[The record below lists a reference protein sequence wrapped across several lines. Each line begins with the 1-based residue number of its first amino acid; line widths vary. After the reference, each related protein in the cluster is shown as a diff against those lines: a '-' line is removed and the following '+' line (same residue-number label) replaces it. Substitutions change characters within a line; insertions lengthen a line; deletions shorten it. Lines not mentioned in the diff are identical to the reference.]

1 MIKIVFKIYGN
12 SINAYKL
19 LKDTPKEDLNKT
31 NVIDTK
37 ELVFS
42 DIYIKN
48 NLDLVSSFLNVII
61 IKRKINTACVKDF
74 ELTSVV
80 LDIIKTIPNITNL
93 IIKADEVIN
102 YDIFL
107 KLLENNY
114 LENLEV
120 YDFPR
125 ILLDRLDTNKKIVV
139 KTRTEILFVSNFMK
153 VNNLNTYSDIY
164 YKKNIIISSL
174 TKEDQNDLITFIKIN
189 KYLKE
194 ITFKTFTIDSF
205 DFIMNLLIQ
214 NSKENIKICFD
225 YDNLKDTDIN
235 VISKYKKVN
244 ERLLINSNITFK
256 INYSD
261 EYKKNNLFKQLNI
274 NFIKVSL
281 GAVILVIIFMIGI
294 NYYKNYVDEQH
305 YLGIENNLKEIIKVN
320 QKKNE
325 DESPLDVIEPGEEDL
340 TTTTTTTSV
349 YDIQYE
355 KVFSTLQEI
364 NKDTVGWLTVN
375 NTRIDYPVVQSKDND
390 YYLKRDY
397 YQSKNRHGWIF
408 MDYRNNPDELNEN
421 TIIYGHN
428 LANQT
433 MFGTLRYV
441 LNSYWYKKSANQII
455 TFNTPKQNMRFQ
467 IFSIYKIPTTNDY
480 LDVTFPTTDAY
491 QAYINL
497 VKGRSIYDF
506 NVEVNTDDKILTLST
521 CANGNDNRLV
531 VHAKLIK
538 ESWWLSFLLI
548 FFNNF

>member
-1 MIKIVFKIYGN
+1 MIKIVFKVNGN
-12 SINAYKL
+12 CINAYKL
-19 LKDTPKEDLNKT
+19 IKDTPKEDLNKT

-42 DIYIKN
+42 DVYIKN
-48 NLDLVSSFLNVII
+48 NLELVSSFLNVII
-61 IKRKINTACVKDF
+61 IKRKINTVCIRDF
-74 ELTSVV
+74 ELITII
-80 LDIIKTIPNITNL
+80 LDIINTIPNITNL
-93 IIKADEVIN
+93 IIKPDESIN

-107 KLLENNY
+107 KLLDNNY

-164 YKKNIIISSL
+164 YKKNIVISDFTSDD
-174 TKEDQNDLITFIKIN
+174 KNDIVTFIKIN

-194 ITFKTFTIDSF
+194 INFKNFSVSAF
-205 DFIMNLLIQ
+205 DFMMNLLIQ
-214 NSKENIKICFD
+214 NAKEDIKISFE

-244 ERLLINSNITFK
+244 ERLLLNANITFK
-256 INYSD
+256 INYSE
-261 EYKKNNLFKQLNI
+261 EYRRNNLFKQINI

-320 QKKNE
+320 QKKTEEEN
-325 DESPLDVIEPGEEDL
+325 PLDVIEPGDEDL
-340 TTTTTTTSV
+340 TTTTTTTTTV

-375 NTRIDYPVVQSKDND
+375 NTRIDYPVVQAKDND
-390 YYLKRDY
+390 YYLRRDY
-397 YQSKNRHGWIF
+397 YQNKNRHGWIF

-433 MFGTLRYV
+433 MFGTLRYA

-455 TFNTPKQNMRFQ
+455 TFNTPNENMKFQ
-467 IFSIYKIPTTNDY
+467 IFSIYTIPTTNDY
-480 LDVTFPTTDAY
+480 LDITFPTTDAY
-491 QAYINL
+491 QAYIDL

-506 NVEVNTDDKILTLST
+506 NIEVATDDKILTLST
-521 CANGNDNRLV
+521 CANGNDKRLV
-531 VHAKLIK
+531 IHAKLIK
-538 ESWWLSFLLI
+538 ES
-548 FFNNF
+548 

>member
-1 MIKIVFKIYGN
+1 MIKIVFKVNGN
-12 SINAYKL
+12 CINAYKL
-19 LKDTPKEDLNKT
+19 IKDTPKEDLNKT

-42 DIYIKN
+42 DVYIKN
-48 NLDLVSSFLNVII
+48 NLELVSSFLNVII
-61 IKRKINTACVKDF
+61 IKRKINTVCIRDF
-74 ELTSVV
+74 ELITII
-80 LDIIKTIPNITNL
+80 LDIINTIPNITNL
-93 IIKADEVIN
+93 IIKPDESIN

-107 KLLENNY
+107 KLLDNNY

-164 YKKNIIISSL
+164 YKKNIVISDFTSDD
-174 TKEDQNDLITFIKIN
+174 KNDIVTFIKIN

-194 ITFKTFTIDSF
+194 INFKNFSVSAF
-205 DFIMNLLIQ
+205 DFMMNLLIQ
-214 NSKENIKICFD
+214 NAKEDIKISFE

-244 ERLLINSNITFK
+244 ERLLLNANITFK
-256 INYSD
+256 INYSE
-261 EYKKNNLFKQLNI
+261 EYRRNNLFKQINI

-320 QKKNE
+320 QKKTEEEN
-325 DESPLDVIEPGEEDL
+325 PLDVIEPGDEDL
-340 TTTTTTTSV
+340 TTTTTTTTTV

-364 NKDTVGWLTVN
+364 NKDTIGWLTVN
-375 NTRIDYPVVQSKDND
+375 NTRIDYPVVQAKDND
-390 YYLKRDY
+390 YYLRRDY
-397 YQSKNRHGWIF
+397 YQNKNRHGWIF

-433 MFGTLRYV
+433 MFGTLRYA

-455 TFNTPKQNMRFQ
+455 TFNTPNENMKFQ
-467 IFSIYKIPTTNDY
+467 IFSIYTIPTTNDY
-480 LDVTFPTTDAY
+480 LDITFPTTDAY
-491 QAYINL
+491 QAYIDL

-506 NVEVNTDDKILTLST
+506 NIEVTTDDKILTLST
-521 CANGNDNRLV
+521 CANGNDKRLV
-531 VHAKLIK
+531 IHAKLIK
-538 ESWWLSFLLI
+538 ES
-548 FFNNF
+548 

>member
-1 MIKIVFKIYGN
+1 MIKIVFKVNGN
-12 SINAYKL
+12 CINAYKL
-19 LKDTPKEDLNKT
+19 IKDTPKEDLNKT

-42 DIYIKN
+42 DVYIKN
-48 NLDLVSSFLNVII
+48 NLELVSSFLNVII
-61 IKRKINTACVKDF
+61 IKRKINTVCIRDF
-74 ELTSVV
+74 ELITVI
-80 LDIIKTIPNITNL
+80 LDIINTIPNITNL
-93 IIKADEVIN
+93 IIKPDESIN

-107 KLLENNY
+107 KLLDNNY
-114 LENLEV
+114 LENLDV

-164 YKKNIIISSL
+164 YKKNIVISDFTSDD
-174 TKEDQNDLITFIKIN
+174 KNDIVTFIKIN

-194 ITFKTFTIDSF
+194 INFKNFSVSAF
-205 DFIMNLLIQ
+205 DFMMNLLIQ
-214 NSKENIKICFD
+214 NAKEDIKISFE

-244 ERLLINSNITFK
+244 ERLLLNANITFK
-256 INYSD
+256 INYSE
-261 EYKKNNLFKQLNI
+261 EYRRNNLFKQINI

-320 QKKNE
+320 QKKTEEEN
-325 DESPLDVIEPGEEDL
+325 PLDVIEPGDEDL
-340 TTTTTTTSV
+340 TTTTTTTTTV

-364 NKDTVGWLTVN
+364 NKDTIGWLTVN
-375 NTRIDYPVVQSKDND
+375 NTRIDYPVVQAKDND
-390 YYLKRDY
+390 YYLRRDY
-397 YQSKNRHGWIF
+397 YQNKNRHGWIF

-433 MFGTLRYV
+433 MFGTLRYA

-455 TFNTPKQNMRFQ
+455 TFNTPNENMKFQ
-467 IFSIYKIPTTNDY
+467 IFSIYTIPTTNDY
-480 LDVTFPTTDAY
+480 LDITFPTTDAY
-491 QAYINL
+491 QAYIDL

-506 NVEVNTDDKILTLST
+506 NIEVTTDDKILTLST
-521 CANGNDNRLV
+521 CANGNDKRLV
-531 VHAKLIK
+531 IHAKLIK
-538 ESWWLSFLLI
+538 ES
-548 FFNNF
+548 

>member
-1 MIKIVFKIYGN
+1 MIKIVFKVNGN
-12 SINAYKL
+12 CINAYKL
-19 LKDTPKEDLNKT
+19 IKDTPKEDLNKT

-42 DIYIKN
+42 DVYIKN
-48 NLDLVSSFLNVII
+48 NLELVSSFLNVII
-61 IKRKINTACVKDF
+61 IKRKINTVCIRDF
-74 ELTSVV
+74 ELITAI
-80 LDIIKTIPNITNL
+80 LDIINTIPNITNL
-93 IIKADEVIN
+93 IIKPDESIN

-107 KLLENNY
+107 KLLDNNY

-164 YKKNIIISSL
+164 YKKNIVISDFTSDD
-174 TKEDQNDLITFIKIN
+174 KNDIVTFIKIN

-194 ITFKTFTIDSF
+194 INFKNFSVSAF
-205 DFIMNLLIQ
+205 DFMMNLLVQ
-214 NSKENIKICFD
+214 NAKEDIKISFE

-244 ERLLINSNITFK
+244 ERLLLNANITFK
-256 INYSD
+256 INYSE
-261 EYKKNNLFKQLNI
+261 EYRRNNLFKQINI

-320 QKKNE
+320 QKKTEEEN
-325 DESPLDVIEPGEEDL
+325 PLDVIEPGDEDL
-340 TTTTTTTSV
+340 TTTTTTTTTV

-375 NTRIDYPVVQSKDND
+375 NTRIDYPVVQAKDND
-390 YYLKRDY
+390 YYLRRDY
-397 YQSKNRHGWIF
+397 YQNKNRHGWIF

-433 MFGTLRYV
+433 MFGTLRYA

-455 TFNTPKQNMRFQ
+455 TFNTPNENMKFQ
-467 IFSIYKIPTTNDY
+467 IFSIYTIPTTNDY
-480 LDVTFPTTDAY
+480 LDITFPTTDAY
-491 QAYINL
+491 QAYIDL

-506 NVEVNTDDKILTLST
+506 NIEVTTGDKILTLST
-521 CANGNDNRLV
+521 CANGNDKRLV
-531 VHAKLIK
+531 IHAKLIK
-538 ESWWLSFLLI
+538 ES
-548 FFNNF
+548 

>member
-1 MIKIVFKIYGN
+1 MIKIVFKVNGN
-12 SINAYKL
+12 CINAYKL
-19 LKDTPKEDLNKT
+19 IKDTPKEDLNKT

-42 DIYIKN
+42 DVYIKN
-48 NLDLVSSFLNVII
+48 NLELVSSFLNVII
-61 IKRKINTACVKDF
+61 IKRKINTVCIRDF
-74 ELTSVV
+74 ELITVI
-80 LDIIKTIPNITNL
+80 LDIINTIPNITNL
-93 IIKADEVIN
+93 IIKPDESIN

-107 KLLENNY
+107 KLLDNNY

-164 YKKNIIISSL
+164 YKKNIVISDFTSDD
-174 TKEDQNDLITFIKIN
+174 KNDIVTFIKIN

-194 ITFKTFTIDSF
+194 INFKNFSVSAF
-205 DFIMNLLIQ
+205 DFMMNLLIQ
-214 NSKENIKICFD
+214 NAKEDIKISFE

-235 VISKYKKVN
+235 VISKYKRVN
-244 ERLLINSNITFK
+244 ERLLLNANITFK
-256 INYSD
+256 INYSE
-261 EYKKNNLFKQLNI
+261 EYRRNNLFKQINI

-320 QKKNE
+320 QKKTEEEN
-325 DESPLDVIEPGEEDL
+325 PLDVIEPGDEDL
-340 TTTTTTTSV
+340 TTTTTTTTTV

-375 NTRIDYPVVQSKDND
+375 NTRIDYPVVQAKDND
-390 YYLKRDY
+390 YYLRRDY
-397 YQSKNRHGWIF
+397 YQNKNRHGWIF

-433 MFGTLRYV
+433 MFGTLRYA

-455 TFNTPKQNMRFQ
+455 TFNTPNENMKFQ
-467 IFSIYKIPTTNDY
+467 IFSIYTIPTTNDY
-480 LDVTFPTTDAY
+480 LDITFPTTDAY
-491 QAYINL
+491 QAYIDL

-506 NVEVNTDDKILTLST
+506 NIEVTTDDKILTLST
-521 CANGNDNRLV
+521 CANGNDKRLV
-531 VHAKLIK
+531 IHAKLIK
-538 ESWWLSFLLI
+538 ES
-548 FFNNF
+548 

>member
-1 MIKIVFKIYGN
+1 MIKIVFKVNGN
-12 SINAYKL
+12 CINAYKL

-42 DIYIKN
+42 DVYIKN
-48 NLDLVSSFLNVII
+48 NLELVSSFLNVII
-61 IKRKINTACVKDF
+61 IKRKINTVCIRDF
-74 ELTSVV
+74 ELITII
-80 LDIIKTIPNITNL
+80 LDIINTIPNITNL
-93 IIKADEVIN
+93 IIKPDESIN

-107 KLLENNY
+107 KLLDNNY

-164 YKKNIIISSL
+164 YKKNIVISDFTSDD
-174 TKEDQNDLITFIKIN
+174 KNDIVTFIKIN

-194 ITFKTFTIDSF
+194 INFKNFSVSAF
-205 DFIMNLLIQ
+205 DFMMNLLIQ
-214 NSKENIKICFD
+214 NAKEDIKISFE

-244 ERLLINSNITFK
+244 ERLLLNANITFK
-256 INYSD
+256 INYSE
-261 EYKKNNLFKQLNI
+261 EYRRNNLFKQINI

-320 QKKNE
+320 QKKTEEEN
-325 DESPLDVIEPGEEDL
+325 PLDVIEPGDEDL
-340 TTTTTTTSV
+340 TTTTTTTTTV

-375 NTRIDYPVVQSKDND
+375 NTRIDYPVVQAKDND
-390 YYLKRDY
+390 YYLRRDY
-397 YQSKNRHGWIF
+397 YQNKNRHGWIF

-433 MFGTLRYV
+433 MFGTLRYA

-455 TFNTPKQNMRFQ
+455 TFNTPNENMKFQ
-467 IFSIYKIPTTNDY
+467 IFSIYTIPTTNDY
-480 LDVTFPTTDAY
+480 LDITFPTTDAY
-491 QAYINL
+491 QTYIDL

-506 NVEVNTDDKILTLST
+506 NIEVTTGDKILTLST
-521 CANGNDNRLV
+521 CANGNDKRLV
-531 VHAKLIK
+531 IHAKLIK
-538 ESWWLSFLLI
+538 ES
-548 FFNNF
+548 

>member
-42 DIYIKN
+42 DVYIKN
-48 NLDLVSSFLNVII
+48 NLELVSSFLNVII
-61 IKRKINTACVKDF
+61 IKRKINTVCIRDF
-74 ELTSVV
+74 ELITVI
-80 LDIIKTIPNITNL
+80 LDIINTIPNITNL
-93 IIKADEVIN
+93 IIKPDESIN

-107 KLLENNY
+107 KLLDNNY
-114 LENLEV
+114 LENLDV

-125 ILLDRLDTNKKIVV
+125 ILSDRLDTNKKIVV

-164 YKKNIIISSL
+164 YKKNIIISDFTSDD
-174 TKEDQNDLITFIKIN
+174 KNDIVTFIKIN

-194 ITFKTFTIDSF
+194 INFKNFSVSAF
-205 DFIMNLLIQ
+205 DFMMNLLIQ
-214 NSKENIKICFD
+214 NAKEDIKISFE

-244 ERLLINSNITFK
+244 ERLLLNANITFK
-256 INYSD
+256 INYSE
-261 EYKKNNLFKQLNI
+261 EYRRNNLFKQINI

-320 QKKNE
+320 QKKTEEEN
-325 DESPLDVIEPGEEDL
+325 PLDVIEPGDEDL
-340 TTTTTTTSV
+340 TTTTTTTTTV

-375 NTRIDYPVVQSKDND
+375 NTRIDYPVVQAKDND
-390 YYLKRDY
+390 YYLRRDY
-397 YQSKNRHGWIF
+397 YQNKNRHGWIF

-433 MFGTLRYV
+433 MFGTLRYA

-455 TFNTPKQNMRFQ
+455 TFNTPNENMKFQ
-467 IFSIYKIPTTNDY
+467 IFSIYTIPTTNDY
-480 LDVTFPTTDAY
+480 LDITFPTTDAY
-491 QAYINL
+491 QAYIDL

-506 NVEVNTDDKILTLST
+506 NIEVTTNDKILTLST
-521 CANGNDNRLV
+521 CANGNDKRLV
-531 VHAKLIK
+531 IHAKLIK
-538 ESWWLSFLLI
+538 ES
-548 FFNNF
+548 

>member
-1 MIKIVFKIYGN
+1 MIKIVFKVNGN
-12 SINAYKL
+12 CINAYKL
-19 LKDTPKEDLNKT
+19 IKDTPKEDLNKT

-42 DIYIKN
+42 DVYIKN
-48 NLDLVSSFLNVII
+48 NLELVSSFLNVII
-61 IKRKINTACVKDF
+61 IKRKINTVCIRDF
-74 ELTSVV
+74 ELITVI
-80 LDIIKTIPNITNL
+80 LDIINTIPNITNL
-93 IIKADEVIN
+93 IIKPDESIN

-107 KLLENNY
+107 KLLDNNY

-164 YKKNIIISSL
+164 YKKNIVISDFTSDD
-174 TKEDQNDLITFIKIN
+174 KNDIVTFIKIN

-194 ITFKTFTIDSF
+194 INFKNFSVSAF
-205 DFIMNLLIQ
+205 DFVMNLLIQ
-214 NSKENIKICFD
+214 NAKEDIKISFE

-244 ERLLINSNITFK
+244 ERLLLNANITFK
-256 INYSD
+256 INYSE
-261 EYKKNNLFKQLNI
+261 EYRRNNLFKQINI

-320 QKKNE
+320 QKKTEEEN
-325 DESPLDVIEPGEEDL
+325 PLDVIEPGDEDL
-340 TTTTTTTSV
+340 TTTTTTTTTV

-364 NKDTVGWLTVN
+364 NKDTIGWLTVN
-375 NTRIDYPVVQSKDND
+375 NTRIDYPVVQAKDND
-390 YYLKRDY
+390 YYLRRDY
-397 YQSKNRHGWIF
+397 YQNKNRHGWIF

-433 MFGTLRYV
+433 MFGTLRYA

-455 TFNTPKQNMRFQ
+455 TFNTPNENMKFQ
-467 IFSIYKIPTTNDY
+467 IFSIYTIPTTNDY
-480 LDVTFPTTDAY
+480 LDITFPTTDAY
-491 QAYINL
+491 QAYIHL

-506 NVEVNTDDKILTLST
+506 NIEVTTDDKILTLST
-521 CANGNDNRLV
+521 CANGNDKRLV
-531 VHAKLIK
+531 IHAKLIK
-538 ESWWLSFLLI
+538 ES
-548 FFNNF
+548 

>member
-1 MIKIVFKIYGN
+1 MIKIVFKVNGN
-12 SINAYKL
+12 CINAYKL

-42 DIYIKN
+42 DVYIKN
-48 NLDLVSSFLNVII
+48 NLELVSSFLNVII
-61 IKRKINTACVKDF
+61 IKRKINTVCIRDF
-74 ELTSVV
+74 ELITII
-80 LDIIKTIPNITNL
+80 LDIINTIPNITNL
-93 IIKADEVIN
+93 IIKPDESIN

-107 KLLENNY
+107 KLLDNNY

-164 YKKNIIISSL
+164 YKKNIVISDFTSDD
-174 TKEDQNDLITFIKIN
+174 KNDIVTFIKIN

-194 ITFKTFTIDSF
+194 INFKNFSVSAF
-205 DFIMNLLIQ
+205 DFMMNLLIQ
-214 NSKENIKICFD
+214 NAKEDIKISFE

-244 ERLLINSNITFK
+244 ERLLLNANITFK
-256 INYSD
+256 INYSE
-261 EYKKNNLFKQLNI
+261 EYRRNNLFKQINI

-320 QKKNE
+320 QKKTEEEN
-325 DESPLDVIEPGEEDL
+325 PLDVIEPGDEDL
-340 TTTTTTTSV
+340 TTTTTTTTTV

-375 NTRIDYPVVQSKDND
+375 NTRIDYPVVQAKDND
-390 YYLKRDY
+390 YYLRRDY
-397 YQSKNRHGWIF
+397 YQNKNRHGWIF

-433 MFGTLRYV
+433 MFGTLRYA

-455 TFNTPKQNMRFQ
+455 TFNTPNENMKFQ
-467 IFSIYKIPTTNDY
+467 IFSIYTIPTTNDY
-480 LDVTFPTTDAY
+480 LDITFPTTDAY
-491 QAYINL
+491 QTFIDL

-506 NVEVNTDDKILTLST
+506 NIEVTTDDKILTLST
-521 CANGNDNRLV
+521 CANGNDKRLV
-531 VHAKLIK
+531 IHAKLIK
-538 ESWWLSFLLI
+538 ES
-548 FFNNF
+548 

>member
-1 MIKIVFKIYGN
+1 MIKIVFKVNGN
-12 SINAYKL
+12 CINAYKL

-42 DIYIKN
+42 DVYIKN
-48 NLDLVSSFLNVII
+48 NLELVSSFLNVII
-61 IKRKINTACVKDF
+61 IKRKINTVCIRDF
-74 ELTSVV
+74 ELITII
-80 LDIIKTIPNITNL
+80 LDIINTIPNITNL
-93 IIKADEVIN
+93 IIKPDESIN

-107 KLLENNY
+107 KLLDNNY

-164 YKKNIIISSL
+164 YKKNIVISDFTSDD
-174 TKEDQNDLITFIKIN
+174 KNDIVTFIKIN

-194 ITFKTFTIDSF
+194 INFKNFSVSAF
-205 DFIMNLLIQ
+205 DFMMNLLIQ
-214 NSKENIKICFD
+214 NAKEDIKISFE

-244 ERLLINSNITFK
+244 ERLLLNANITFK
-256 INYSD
+256 INYSE
-261 EYKKNNLFKQLNI
+261 EYRRNNLFKQINI

-320 QKKNE
+320 QKKTEEEN
-325 DESPLDVIEPGEEDL
+325 PLDVIEPGDEDL
-340 TTTTTTTSV
+340 TTTTTTTTTV

-375 NTRIDYPVVQSKDND
+375 NTRIDYPVVQAKDND
-390 YYLKRDY
+390 YYLRRDY
-397 YQSKNRHGWIF
+397 YQNKNRHGWIF

-433 MFGTLRYV
+433 MFGTLRYA

-455 TFNTPKQNMRFQ
+455 TFNTPNENMKFQ
-467 IFSIYKIPTTNDY
+467 IFSIYTIPTTNDY
-480 LDVTFPTTDAY
+480 LDITFPTTDAY
-491 QAYINL
+491 QTYIDL

-506 NVEVNTDDKILTLST
+506 NIEVTTDDKILTLST
-521 CANGNDNRLV
+521 CANGNDKRLV
-531 VHAKLIK
+531 IHAKLIK
-538 ESWWLSFLLI
+538 ES
-548 FFNNF
+548 

>member
-1 MIKIVFKIYGN
+1 MIKIVFKVNGN
-12 SINAYKL
+12 CINAYKL

-42 DIYIKN
+42 DVYIKN
-48 NLDLVSSFLNVII
+48 NLELVSSFLNVII
-61 IKRKINTACVKDF
+61 IKRKINTVCIRDF
-74 ELTSVV
+74 ELITII
-80 LDIIKTIPNITNL
+80 LDIINTIPNITNL
-93 IIKADEVIN
+93 IIKPDESIN

-107 KLLENNY
+107 KLLDNNY

-164 YKKNIIISSL
+164 YKKNIVISDFTSDD
-174 TKEDQNDLITFIKIN
+174 KNDIVTFIKIN

-194 ITFKTFTIDSF
+194 INFKNFSVSAF
-205 DFIMNLLIQ
+205 DFMMNLLIQ
-214 NSKENIKICFD
+214 NAKEDIKISFE

-244 ERLLINSNITFK
+244 ERLLLNANITFK
-256 INYSD
+256 INYSE
-261 EYKKNNLFKQLNI
+261 EYRRNNLFKQINI

-320 QKKNE
+320 QKKTEEEN
-325 DESPLDVIEPGEEDL
+325 PLDVIEPGDEDL
-340 TTTTTTTSV
+340 TTTTTTTTTV

-375 NTRIDYPVVQSKDND
+375 NTRIDYPVVQAKDND
-390 YYLKRDY
+390 YYLRRDY
-397 YQSKNRHGWIF
+397 YQNKNRHGWIF

-433 MFGTLRYV
+433 MFGTLRYA

-455 TFNTPKQNMRFQ
+455 TFNTPNENMKFQ
-467 IFSIYKIPTTNDY
+467 IFSIYTIPTTNDY
-480 LDVTFPTTDAY
+480 LDITFPTTDAY
-491 QAYINL
+491 QAYIDL

-506 NVEVNTDDKILTLST
+506 NIEVATDDKILTLST
-521 CANGNDNRLV
+521 CANGNDKRLV
-531 VHAKLIK
+531 IHAKLIK
-538 ESWWLSFLLI
+538 ES
-548 FFNNF
+548 

>member
-1 MIKIVFKIYGN
+1 MIKIVFKVNGN
-12 SINAYKL
+12 CINAYKL
-19 LKDTPKEDLNKT
+19 IKDTPKEDLNKT

-42 DIYIKN
+42 DVYIKN
-48 NLDLVSSFLNVII
+48 NLELVSSFLNVII
-61 IKRKINTACVKDF
+61 IKRKINTVCIRDF
-74 ELTSVV
+74 ELITVI
-80 LDIIKTIPNITNL
+80 LDIINTIPNITNL
-93 IIKADEVIN
+93 IIKPDESIN

-107 KLLENNY
+107 KLLDNNY

-164 YKKNIIISSL
+164 YKKNIVISDFTSDD
-174 TKEDQNDLITFIKIN
+174 KNDIVTFIKIN

-194 ITFKTFTIDSF
+194 INFKNFSVSAF
-205 DFIMNLLIQ
+205 DFMMNLLIQ
-214 NSKENIKICFD
+214 NAKEDIKISFE

-244 ERLLINSNITFK
+244 ERLLLNANITFK
-256 INYSD
+256 INYSE
-261 EYKKNNLFKQLNI
+261 EYRRNNLFKQINI

-320 QKKNE
+320 QKKTEEEN
-325 DESPLDVIEPGEEDL
+325 PLDVIEPGDEDL
-340 TTTTTTTSV
+340 TTTTTTTTTV

-364 NKDTVGWLTVN
+364 NKDTVGWLIVN
-375 NTRIDYPVVQSKDND
+375 NTRIDYPVVQAKDND
-390 YYLKRDY
+390 YYLRRDY
-397 YQSKNRHGWIF
+397 YQNKNRHGWIF

-433 MFGTLRYV
+433 MFGTLRYA

-455 TFNTPKQNMRFQ
+455 TFNTPNENMKFQ
-467 IFSIYKIPTTNDY
+467 IFSIYTIPTTNDY
-480 LDVTFPTTDAY
+480 LDITFPTTDAY
-491 QAYINL
+491 QAYIDL

-506 NVEVNTDDKILTLST
+506 NIEVATDDKILTLST
-521 CANGNDNRLV
+521 CANGNDKRLV
-531 VHAKLIK
+531 IHAKLIK
-538 ESWWLSFLLI
+538 ES
-548 FFNNF
+548 

>member
-1 MIKIVFKIYGN
+1 MIKIVFKVNGN
-12 SINAYKL
+12 CINAYKL
-19 LKDTPKEDLNKT
+19 IKDTPKEDLNKT

-42 DIYIKN
+42 DVYIKN
-48 NLDLVSSFLNVII
+48 NLELVSSFLNVII
-61 IKRKINTACVKDF
+61 IKRKINTVCIRDF
-74 ELTSVV
+74 ELITVI
-80 LDIIKTIPNITNL
+80 LDIINTIPNITNL
-93 IIKADEVIN
+93 IIKPDESIN

-107 KLLENNY
+107 KLLDNNY

-164 YKKNIIISSL
+164 YKKNIVISDFTSDD
-174 TKEDQNDLITFIKIN
+174 KNDIVTFIKIN

-194 ITFKTFTIDSF
+194 INFKNFSVSAF
-205 DFIMNLLIQ
+205 DFMMNLLIQ
-214 NSKENIKICFD
+214 NAKEDIKISFE

-244 ERLLINSNITFK
+244 ERLLLNANITFK
-256 INYSD
+256 INYSE
-261 EYKKNNLFKQLNI
+261 EYRRNNLFKQINI

-320 QKKNE
+320 QKKTEEEN
-325 DESPLDVIEPGEEDL
+325 PLDVIEPGDEDL
-340 TTTTTTTSV
+340 TTTTTTTTTV

-375 NTRIDYPVVQSKDND
+375 NTRIDYPVVQAKDND
-390 YYLKRDY
+390 YYLRRDY
-397 YQSKNRHGWIF
+397 YQNKNRHGWIF

-433 MFGTLRYV
+433 MFGTLRYA

-455 TFNTPKQNMRFQ
+455 TFNTPNENMKFL
-467 IFSIYKIPTTNDY
+467 IFSIYTIPTTNDY
-480 LDVTFPTTDAY
+480 LDITFPTTDAY
-491 QAYINL
+491 QAYIDL

-506 NVEVNTDDKILTLST
+506 NIEVTTGDKILTLST
-521 CANGNDNRLV
+521 CANGNDKRLV
-531 VHAKLIK
+531 IHAKLIK
-538 ESWWLSFLLI
+538 ES
-548 FFNNF
+548 

>member
-1 MIKIVFKIYGN
+1 MIKIVFKVNGN
-12 SINAYKL
+12 CINAYKL
-19 LKDTPKEDLNKT
+19 IKDTPKEDLNKT

-42 DIYIKN
+42 DAYIKN
-48 NLDLVSSFLNVII
+48 NLELVSSFLNVII
-61 IKRKINTACVKDF
+61 IKRKINTVCIRDF
-74 ELTSVV
+74 ELITII
-80 LDIIKTIPNITNL
+80 LDIINTIPNITNL
-93 IIKADEVIN
+93 IIKPDESIN

-107 KLLENNY
+107 KLLDNNY

-164 YKKNIIISSL
+164 YKKNIVISDFTSDD
-174 TKEDQNDLITFIKIN
+174 KNDIVTFIKIN

-194 ITFKTFTIDSF
+194 INFKNFSVSAF
-205 DFIMNLLIQ
+205 DFMMNLLIQ
-214 NSKENIKICFD
+214 NAKEDIKISFE

-244 ERLLINSNITFK
+244 ERLLLNANITFK
-256 INYSD
+256 INYSE
-261 EYKKNNLFKQLNI
+261 EYRRNNLFKQINI

-320 QKKNE
+320 QKKTEEEN
-325 DESPLDVIEPGEEDL
+325 PLDVIEPGDEDL
-340 TTTTTTTSV
+340 TTTTTTTTTV

-375 NTRIDYPVVQSKDND
+375 NTRIDYPVVQAKDND
-390 YYLKRDY
+390 YYLRRDY
-397 YQSKNRHGWIF
+397 YQNKNRHGWIF

-433 MFGTLRYV
+433 MFGTLRYA

-455 TFNTPKQNMRFQ
+455 TFNTPNENMKFQ
-467 IFSIYKIPTTNDY
+467 IFSIYTIPTTNDY
-480 LDVTFPTTDAY
+480 LDITFPTTDAY
-491 QAYINL
+491 QSYIDL

-506 NVEVNTDDKILTLST
+506 NIEVTTGDKILTLST
-521 CANGNDNRLV
+521 CANGNDKRLV
-531 VHAKLIK
+531 IHAKLIK
-538 ESWWLSFLLI
+538 ES
-548 FFNNF
+548 

>member
-1 MIKIVFKIYGN
+1 MIKIVFKVNGN
-12 SINAYKL
+12 CINAYKL
-19 LKDTPKEDLNKT
+19 IKDTPKEDLNKT

-42 DIYIKN
+42 DVYIKN
-48 NLDLVSSFLNVII
+48 NLELVSTFLNVII
-61 IKRKINTACVKDF
+61 IKRKINTVCIRDF
-74 ELTSVV
+74 ELITVI
-80 LDIIKTIPNITNL
+80 LDIINTIPNITNL
-93 IIKADEVIN
+93 IIKPDESIN

-107 KLLENNY
+107 KLLDNNY

-164 YKKNIIISSL
+164 YKKNIVISDFTSDD
-174 TKEDQNDLITFIKIN
+174 KNDIVTFIKIN

-194 ITFKTFTIDSF
+194 INFKNFSVSAF
-205 DFIMNLLIQ
+205 DFMMNLLIQ
-214 NSKENIKICFD
+214 NAKEDIKISFE

-244 ERLLINSNITFK
+244 ERLLLNANITFK
-256 INYSD
+256 INYSE
-261 EYKKNNLFKQLNI
+261 EYRRNNLFKQINI

-320 QKKNE
+320 QKKTEEEN
-325 DESPLDVIEPGEEDL
+325 PLDVIEPGDEDL
-340 TTTTTTTSV
+340 TTTTTTTTTV

-375 NTRIDYPVVQSKDND
+375 NTRIDYPVVQAKDND
-390 YYLKRDY
+390 YYLRRDY
-397 YQSKNRHGWIF
+397 YQNKNRHGWIF

-433 MFGTLRYV
+433 MFGTLRYA

-455 TFNTPKQNMRFQ
+455 TFNTPNENMKFQ
-467 IFSIYKIPTTNDY
+467 IFSIYTIPTTNDY
-480 LDVTFPTTDAY
+480 LDITFPTTDAY
-491 QAYINL
+491 QAYIDL

-506 NVEVNTDDKILTLST
+506 NIEVATDDKILTLST
-521 CANGNDNRLV
+521 CANGNDKRLV
-531 VHAKLIK
+531 IHAKLIK
-538 ESWWLSFLLI
+538 ES
-548 FFNNF
+548 

>member
-1 MIKIVFKIYGN
+1 MIKIVFKVNGN
-12 SINAYKL
+12 CINAYKL
-19 LKDTPKEDLNKT
+19 IKDTPKEDLNKT

-42 DIYIKN
+42 DVYIKN
-48 NLDLVSSFLNVII
+48 NLELVSSFLNVII
-61 IKRKINTACVKDF
+61 IKRKINTVCIRDF
-74 ELTSVV
+74 ELITVI
-80 LDIIKTIPNITNL
+80 LDIINTIPNITNL
-93 IIKADEVIN
+93 IIKPDESIN

-107 KLLENNY
+107 KLLDNNY

-164 YKKNIIISSL
+164 YKKNIVISDFTSDD
-174 TKEDQNDLITFIKIN
+174 KNDIVTFIKIN

-194 ITFKTFTIDSF
+194 INFKNFSVSAF
-205 DFIMNLLIQ
+205 DFMMNLLIQ
-214 NSKENIKICFD
+214 NAKEDIKISFE

-244 ERLLINSNITFK
+244 ERLLLNANITFK
-256 INYSD
+256 INYSE
-261 EYKKNNLFKQLNI
+261 EYRRNNLFKQINI

-320 QKKNE
+320 QKKTEEEN
-325 DESPLDVIEPGEEDL
+325 PLDVIEPGDEDL
-340 TTTTTTTSV
+340 TTTTTTTTTV

-364 NKDTVGWLTVN
+364 NKDTIGWLTVN
-375 NTRIDYPVVQSKDND
+375 NTRIDYPVVQAKDND
-390 YYLKRDY
+390 YYLRRDY
-397 YQSKNRHGWIF
+397 YQNKNRHGWIF

-433 MFGTLRYV
+433 MFGTLRYA

-455 TFNTPKQNMRFQ
+455 TFNTPNENMKFQ
-467 IFSIYKIPTTNDY
+467 IFSIYTIPTTNDY
-480 LDVTFPTTDAY
+480 LDITFPTTDAY
-491 QAYINL
+491 QSYIDL

-506 NVEVNTDDKILTLST
+506 NIEVTTGDKILTLST
-521 CANGNDNRLV
+521 CANGNDKRLV
-531 VHAKLIK
+531 IHAKLIK
-538 ESWWLSFLLI
+538 ES
-548 FFNNF
+548 

>member
-1 MIKIVFKIYGN
+1 MIKIVFKVNGN
-12 SINAYKL
+12 CINAYKL
-19 LKDTPKEDLNKT
+19 IKDTPKEDLNKT

-42 DIYIKN
+42 DVYIKN
-48 NLDLVSSFLNVII
+48 NLELVSSFLNVII
-61 IKRKINTACVKDF
+61 IKRKINTVCIRDF
-74 ELTSVV
+74 ELITVI
-80 LDIIKTIPNITNL
+80 LDIINTIPNITNL
-93 IIKADEVIN
+93 IIKPDESIN

-107 KLLENNY
+107 KLLDNNY

-164 YKKNIIISSL
+164 YKKNIVISDFTSDD
-174 TKEDQNDLITFIKIN
+174 KNDIVTFIKIN

-194 ITFKTFTIDSF
+194 INFKNFSVSAF
-205 DFIMNLLIQ
+205 DFMMNLLIQ
-214 NSKENIKICFD
+214 NAKEDIKISFE

-244 ERLLINSNITFK
+244 ERLLLNANITFK
-256 INYSD
+256 INYSE
-261 EYKKNNLFKQLNI
+261 EYRRNNLFKQINI

-320 QKKNE
+320 QKKTEEENT
-325 DESPLDVIEPGEEDL
+325 LDVIEPGDEDL
-340 TTTTTTTSV
+340 TTTTTTTTTV

-364 NKDTVGWLTVN
+364 NKDTIGWLTVN
-375 NTRIDYPVVQSKDND
+375 NTRIDYPVVQAKDND
-390 YYLKRDY
+390 YYLRRDY
-397 YQSKNRHGWIF
+397 YQNKNRHGWIF

-433 MFGTLRYV
+433 MFGTLRYA

-455 TFNTPKQNMRFQ
+455 TFNTPNENMKFQ
-467 IFSIYKIPTTNDY
+467 IFSIYTIPTTNDY
-480 LDVTFPTTDAY
+480 LDITFPTTDAY
-491 QAYINL
+491 QTYIDL

-506 NVEVNTDDKILTLST
+506 NIEVTTDDKILTLST
-521 CANGNDNRLV
+521 CANGNDKRLV
-531 VHAKLIK
+531 IHAKLIK
-538 ESWWLSFLLI
+538 ES
-548 FFNNF
+548 

>member
-1 MIKIVFKIYGN
+1 MIKIVFKVNGN
-12 SINAYKL
+12 CINAYKL
-19 LKDTPKEDLNKT
+19 IKDTPKEDLNKT

-42 DIYIKN
+42 DVYIKN
-48 NLDLVSSFLNVII
+48 NLELVSSFLNVII
-61 IKRKINTACVKDF
+61 IKRKISTVCIRDF
-74 ELTSVV
+74 ELITVI
-80 LDIIKTIPNITNL
+80 LDIINTIPNITNL
-93 IIKADEVIN
+93 IIKPDESIN

-107 KLLENNY
+107 KLLDNNY

-164 YKKNIIISSL
+164 YKKNIVISDFTSDD
-174 TKEDQNDLITFIKIN
+174 KNDIVTFIKIN

-194 ITFKTFTIDSF
+194 INFKNFSVSAF
-205 DFIMNLLIQ
+205 DFMMNLLIQ
-214 NSKENIKICFD
+214 NAKEDIKISFE

-244 ERLLINSNITFK
+244 ERLLLNANITFK
-256 INYSD
+256 INYSE
-261 EYKKNNLFKQLNI
+261 EYRRNNLFKQINI

-320 QKKNE
+320 QKKTEEEN
-325 DESPLDVIEPGEEDL
+325 PLDVIEPGDEDL
-340 TTTTTTTSV
+340 TTTTTTTTTV

-375 NTRIDYPVVQSKDND
+375 NTRIDYPVVQAKDND
-390 YYLKRDY
+390 YYLRRDY
-397 YQSKNRHGWIF
+397 YQNKNRHGWIF

-433 MFGTLRYV
+433 MFGTLRYA

-455 TFNTPKQNMRFQ
+455 TFNTPNENMKFQ
-467 IFSIYKIPTTNDY
+467 IFSIYTIPTTNDY
-480 LDVTFPTTDAY
+480 LDITFPTTDAY
-491 QAYINL
+491 QAYIDL

-506 NVEVNTDDKILTLST
+506 NIEVTTGDKILTLST
-521 CANGNDNRLV
+521 CANGNDKRLV
-531 VHAKLIK
+531 IHAKLIK
-538 ESWWLSFLLI
+538 ES
-548 FFNNF
+548 

>member
-1 MIKIVFKIYGN
+1 MIKIVFKVNGN
-12 SINAYKL
+12 CINAYKL
-19 LKDTPKEDLNKT
+19 IKDTPKEDLNKT

-42 DIYIKN
+42 DVYIKN
-48 NLDLVSSFLNVII
+48 NLELVSSFLNVII
-61 IKRKINTACVKDF
+61 IKRKINTVCIRDF
-74 ELTSVV
+74 ELITVI
-80 LDIIKTIPNITNL
+80 LDTINTIPNITNL
-93 IIKADEVIN
+93 IIKPDESIN

-107 KLLENNY
+107 KLLDNNY

-164 YKKNIIISSL
+164 YKKNIVISDFTSDD
-174 TKEDQNDLITFIKIN
+174 KNDIVTFIKIN

-194 ITFKTFTIDSF
+194 INFKNFSVSAF
-205 DFIMNLLIQ
+205 DFMMNLLIQ
-214 NSKENIKICFD
+214 NAKEDIKISFE

-244 ERLLINSNITFK
+244 ERLLLNANITFK
-256 INYSD
+256 INYSE
-261 EYKKNNLFKQLNI
+261 EYRRNNLFKQINI

-320 QKKNE
+320 QKKTEEEN
-325 DESPLDVIEPGEEDL
+325 PLDVIEPGDEDL
-340 TTTTTTTSV
+340 TTTTTTTTTV

-375 NTRIDYPVVQSKDND
+375 NTRIDYPVVQAKDND
-390 YYLKRDY
+390 YYLRRDY
-397 YQSKNRHGWIF
+397 YQNKNRHGWIF

-433 MFGTLRYV
+433 MFGTLRYA

-455 TFNTPKQNMRFQ
+455 TFNTPNENMKFQ
-467 IFSIYKIPTTNDY
+467 IFSIYTIPTTNDY
-480 LDVTFPTTDAY
+480 LDITFPTTDAY
-491 QAYINL
+491 QAYIDL

-506 NVEVNTDDKILTLST
+506 NIEVATDDKILTLST
-521 CANGNDNRLV
+521 CANGNDKRLV
-531 VHAKLIK
+531 IHAKLIK
-538 ESWWLSFLLI
+538 ES
-548 FFNNF
+548 

>member
-1 MIKIVFKIYGN
+1 MIKIVFKVNGN
-12 SINAYKL
+12 CINAYKL
-19 LKDTPKEDLNKT
+19 IKDTPKEDLNKT

-42 DIYIKN
+42 DVYIKN
-48 NLDLVSSFLNVII
+48 NLELVSSFLNVII
-61 IKRKINTACVKDF
+61 IKRKINTVCIRDF
-74 ELTSVV
+74 ELITII
-80 LDIIKTIPNITNL
+80 LDIINTIPNITNL
-93 IIKADEVIN
+93 IIKPDESIN

-107 KLLENNY
+107 KLLDNNY

-164 YKKNIIISSL
+164 YKKNIVISDFTSDD
-174 TKEDQNDLITFIKIN
+174 KNDIVTFIKIN

-194 ITFKTFTIDSF
+194 INFKNFSLSAF
-205 DFIMNLLIQ
+205 DFMMNLLIQ
-214 NSKENIKICFD
+214 NAKEDIKISFE

-244 ERLLINSNITFK
+244 ERLLLNANITFK
-256 INYSD
+256 INYSE
-261 EYKKNNLFKQLNI
+261 EYRRNNLFKQINI

-320 QKKNE
+320 QKKTEEEN
-325 DESPLDVIEPGEEDL
+325 PLDVIEPGDEDL
-340 TTTTTTTSV
+340 TTTTTTTTTV

-375 NTRIDYPVVQSKDND
+375 NTRIDYPVVQAKDND
-390 YYLKRDY
+390 YYLRRDY
-397 YQSKNRHGWIF
+397 YQNKNRHGWIF

-433 MFGTLRYV
+433 MFGTLRYA

-455 TFNTPKQNMRFQ
+455 TFNTPNENMKFQ
-467 IFSIYKIPTTNDY
+467 IFSIYTIPTTNDY
-480 LDVTFPTTDAY
+480 LDITFPTTDAY
-491 QAYINL
+491 QAYIDL

-506 NVEVNTDDKILTLST
+506 NIEVTTGDKILTLST
-521 CANGNDNRLV
+521 CANGNDKRLV
-531 VHAKLIK
+531 IHAKLIK
-538 ESWWLSFLLI
+538 ES
-548 FFNNF
+548 

>member
-1 MIKIVFKIYGN
+1 MIKIVFKVNGN
-12 SINAYKL
+12 CINAYKL
-19 LKDTPKEDLNKT
+19 IKDTPKEDLNKT

-42 DIYIKN
+42 DAYIKN
-48 NLDLVSSFLNVII
+48 NLELVSSFLNVII
-61 IKRKINTACVKDF
+61 IKRKINTVCIRDF
-74 ELTSVV
+74 ELITAI
-80 LDIIKTIPNITNL
+80 LDIINTIPNITNL
-93 IIKADEVIN
+93 IIKPDESIN

-107 KLLENNY
+107 KLLDNNY

-164 YKKNIIISSL
+164 YKKNIVISDFTSDD
-174 TKEDQNDLITFIKIN
+174 KNDIVTFIKIN

-194 ITFKTFTIDSF
+194 INFKNFSVSAF
-205 DFIMNLLIQ
+205 DFMMNLLIQ
-214 NSKENIKICFD
+214 NAKEDIKISFE

-244 ERLLINSNITFK
+244 ERLLLNTNITFK
-256 INYSD
+256 INYSE
-261 EYKKNNLFKQLNI
+261 EYRRNNLFKQINI

-320 QKKNE
+320 QKKTEEEN
-325 DESPLDVIEPGEEDL
+325 PLDVIEPGDEDL
-340 TTTTTTTSV
+340 TTTTTTTTTV

-364 NKDTVGWLTVN
+364 NKDTIGWLTVN
-375 NTRIDYPVVQSKDND
+375 NTRIDYPVVQAKDND
-390 YYLKRDY
+390 YYLRRDY
-397 YQSKNRHGWIF
+397 YQNKNRHGWIF

-433 MFGTLRYV
+433 MFGTLRYA

-455 TFNTPKQNMRFQ
+455 TFNTPKENMKFQ
-467 IFSIYKIPTTNDY
+467 IFSIYTIPTTNDY
-480 LDVTFPTTDAY
+480 LDITFPTTDAY
-491 QAYINL
+491 QSYIDL

-506 NVEVNTDDKILTLST
+506 NIEVTTGDKILTLST
-521 CANGNDNRLV
+521 CANGNDKRLV
-531 VHAKLIK
+531 IHAKLIK
-538 ESWWLSFLLI
+538 ES
-548 FFNNF
+548 

>member
-1 MIKIVFKIYGN
+1 MIKIVFKVNGN
-12 SINAYKL
+12 CINAYKL
-19 LKDTPKEDLNKT
+19 IKDTPKEDLNKT

-42 DIYIKN
+42 DVYIKN
-48 NLDLVSSFLNVII
+48 NLELVSSFLNVII
-61 IKRKINTACVKDF
+61 IKRKINTVCIRDF
-74 ELTSVV
+74 ELITVI
-80 LDIIKTIPNITNL
+80 LDIINTIPNITNL
-93 IIKADEVIN
+93 IIKPDESIN

-107 KLLENNY
+107 KLLDNNY
-114 LENLEV
+114 LENLDV

-164 YKKNIIISSL
+164 YKKNIVISDFTSDD
-174 TKEDQNDLITFIKIN
+174 KNDIVTFIKIN

-194 ITFKTFTIDSF
+194 INFKNFSVSAF
-205 DFIMNLLIQ
+205 DFMMNLLIQ
-214 NSKENIKICFD
+214 NAKEDIKISFE

-244 ERLLINSNITFK
+244 ERLLLNANITFK
-256 INYSD
+256 INYSE
-261 EYKKNNLFKQLNI
+261 EYRRNNLFKQINI

-320 QKKNE
+320 QKKTEEEN
-325 DESPLDVIEPGEEDL
+325 PLDVIEPGDEDL
-340 TTTTTTTSV
+340 TTTTTTTTTV

-375 NTRIDYPVVQSKDND
+375 NTRIDYPVVQAKDND
-390 YYLKRDY
+390 YYLRRDY
-397 YQSKNRHGWIF
+397 YQNKNRHGWIF

-433 MFGTLRYV
+433 MFGTLRYA

-455 TFNTPKQNMRFQ
+455 TFNTPNENMKFQ
-467 IFSIYKIPTTNDY
+467 IFSIYTIPTTNDY
-480 LDVTFPTTDAY
+480 LDITFPTTDAY
-491 QAYINL
+491 QAYIDL
-497 VKGRSIYDF
+497 VKGRSIYDI
-506 NVEVNTDDKILTLST
+506 NIEVATDDKILTLST
-521 CANGNDNRLV
+521 CANGNDKRLV
-531 VHAKLIK
+531 IHAKLIK
-538 ESWWLSFLLI
+538 ES
-548 FFNNF
+548 

>member
-1 MIKIVFKIYGN
+1 MIKIVFKVNGN
-12 SINAYKL
+12 CINAYKL

-42 DIYIKN
+42 DVYIKN
-48 NLDLVSSFLNVII
+48 NLELVSSFLNVII
-61 IKRKINTACVKDF
+61 IKRKINTVCIRDF
-74 ELTSVV
+74 ELITII
-80 LDIIKTIPNITNL
+80 LDIINTIPNITNL
-93 IIKADEVIN
+93 IIKPDESIN

-107 KLLENNY
+107 KLLDNNY

-164 YKKNIIISSL
+164 YKKNIVISDFTSDD
-174 TKEDQNDLITFIKIN
+174 KNDIVTFIKIN

-194 ITFKTFTIDSF
+194 INFKNFSVSAF
-205 DFIMNLLIQ
+205 DFMMNLLIQ
-214 NSKENIKICFD
+214 NAKEDIKISFE

-244 ERLLINSNITFK
+244 ERLLLNANITFK
-256 INYSD
+256 INYSE
-261 EYKKNNLFKQLNI
+261 EYRRNNLFKQINI

-320 QKKNE
+320 QKKTEEEN
-325 DESPLDVIEPGEEDL
+325 PLDVIEPGDEDL
-340 TTTTTTTSV
+340 TTTTTTTTTV

-375 NTRIDYPVVQSKDND
+375 NTRIDYPVVQAKDND
-390 YYLKRDY
+390 YYLRRDY
-397 YQSKNRHGWIF
+397 YQNKNRHGWIF

-433 MFGTLRYV
+433 MFGTLRYA

-455 TFNTPKQNMRFQ
+455 TFNTPNENMKFQ
-467 IFSIYKIPTTNDY
+467 IFSIYTIPTTNDY
-480 LDVTFPTTDAY
+480 LDITFPTTDAY
-491 QAYINL
+491 QAYIDL

-506 NVEVNTDDKILTLST
+506 NIEVTTGDKILTLST
-521 CANGNDNRLV
+521 CANGNDKRLV
-531 VHAKLIK
+531 IHAKLIK
-538 ESWWLSFLLI
+538 ES
-548 FFNNF
+548 

>member
-1 MIKIVFKIYGN
+1 MIKIVFKVNGN
-12 SINAYKL
+12 CINAYKL
-19 LKDTPKEDLNKT
+19 IKDTPKEDLNKT

-42 DIYIKN
+42 DVYIKN
-48 NLDLVSSFLNVII
+48 NLELVSSFLNVII
-61 IKRKINTACVKDF
+61 IKRKISTVCIRDF
-74 ELTSVV
+74 ELITVI
-80 LDIIKTIPNITNL
+80 LDIINTIPNITNL
-93 IIKADEVIN
+93 IIKPDESIN

-107 KLLENNY
+107 KLLDNNY

-164 YKKNIIISSL
+164 YKKNIVISDFTSDD
-174 TKEDQNDLITFIKIN
+174 KNDIVTFIKIN

-194 ITFKTFTIDSF
+194 INFKNFSVSAF
-205 DFIMNLLIQ
+205 DFMMNLLIQ
-214 NSKENIKICFD
+214 NAKEDIKISFE

-244 ERLLINSNITFK
+244 ERLLLNANITFK
-256 INYSD
+256 INYSE
-261 EYKKNNLFKQLNI
+261 EYRRNNLFKQINI

-320 QKKNE
+320 QKKTEEEN
-325 DESPLDVIEPGEEDL
+325 PLDVIEPGDEDL
-340 TTTTTTTSV
+340 TTTTTTTTTV

-375 NTRIDYPVVQSKDND
+375 NTRIDYPVVQAKDND
-390 YYLKRDY
+390 YYLRRDY
-397 YQSKNRHGWIF
+397 YQNKNRHGWIF

-433 MFGTLRYV
+433 MFGTLRYA

-455 TFNTPKQNMRFQ
+455 TFNTPNENMKFQ
-467 IFSIYKIPTTNDY
+467 IFSIYTIPTTNDY
-480 LDVTFPTTDAY
+480 LDITFPTTDAY
-491 QAYINL
+491 QAYIDL

-506 NVEVNTDDKILTLST
+506 NIEVATDDKILTLST
-521 CANGNDNRLV
+521 CANGNDKRLV
-531 VHAKLIK
+531 IHAKLIK
-538 ESWWLSFLLI
+538 ES
-548 FFNNF
+548 

>member
-1 MIKIVFKIYGN
+1 MIKIVFKVNGN
-12 SINAYKL
+12 CINAYKL
-19 LKDTPKEDLNKT
+19 IKDTPKEDLNKT

-42 DIYIKN
+42 DVYIKN
-48 NLDLVSSFLNVII
+48 NLELVSSFLNVII
-61 IKRKINTACVKDF
+61 IKRKINTVCIRDF
-74 ELTSVV
+74 ELITVI
-80 LDIIKTIPNITNL
+80 LDIINTIPNITNL
-93 IIKADEVIN
+93 IIKPDESIN

-107 KLLENNY
+107 KLLDNNY

-139 KTRTEILFVSNFMK
+139 KTRTEIFFVSNFMK

-164 YKKNIIISSL
+164 YKKNIVISDFTSDD
-174 TKEDQNDLITFIKIN
+174 KNDIVTFIKIN

-194 ITFKTFTIDSF
+194 INFKNFSVSAF
-205 DFIMNLLIQ
+205 DFMMNLLIQ
-214 NSKENIKICFD
+214 NAKEDIKISFE

-244 ERLLINSNITFK
+244 ERLLLNANITFK
-256 INYSD
+256 INYSE
-261 EYKKNNLFKQLNI
+261 EYRRNNLFKQINI

-320 QKKNE
+320 QKKTEEEN
-325 DESPLDVIEPGEEDL
+325 PLDVIEPGDEDL
-340 TTTTTTTSV
+340 TTTTTTTTTV

-364 NKDTVGWLTVN
+364 NKDTIGWLTVN
-375 NTRIDYPVVQSKDND
+375 NTRIDYPVVQAKDND
-390 YYLKRDY
+390 YYLRRDY
-397 YQSKNRHGWIF
+397 YQNKNRHGWIF

-433 MFGTLRYV
+433 MFGTLRYA

-455 TFNTPKQNMRFQ
+455 TFNTPNENMKFQ
-467 IFSIYKIPTTNDY
+467 IFSIYTIPTTNDY
-480 LDVTFPTTDAY
+480 LDITFPTTDAY
-491 QAYINL
+491 QSYIDL

-506 NVEVNTDDKILTLST
+506 NIEVTTDDKILTLST
-521 CANGNDNRLV
+521 CANGNDKRLV
-531 VHAKLIK
+531 IHAKLIK
-538 ESWWLSFLLI
+538 ES
-548 FFNNF
+548 

>member
-1 MIKIVFKIYGN
+1 MIKIVFKVNGN
-12 SINAYKL
+12 CINAYKL
-19 LKDTPKEDLNKT
+19 IKDTPKEDLNKT

-42 DIYIKN
+42 DVYIKN
-48 NLDLVSSFLNVII
+48 NLELVSSFLNVII
-61 IKRKINTACVKDF
+61 IKRKINTVCIRDF
-74 ELTSVV
+74 ELITVI
-80 LDIIKTIPNITNL
+80 LDIINTIPNITNL
-93 IIKADEVIN
+93 IIKPDESIN

-107 KLLENNY
+107 KLLDNNY

-164 YKKNIIISSL
+164 YKKNIVISDFTSDD
-174 TKEDQNDLITFIKIN
+174 KNDIVTFIKIN

-194 ITFKTFTIDSF
+194 INFKNFSVSAF
-205 DFIMNLLIQ
+205 DFMMNLLIQ
-214 NSKENIKICFD
+214 NAKEDIKISFE

-244 ERLLINSNITFK
+244 ERLLLNANITFK
-256 INYSD
+256 INYSE
-261 EYKKNNLFKQLNI
+261 EYRRNNLFKQINI

-320 QKKNE
+320 QKKTEEEN
-325 DESPLDVIEPGEEDL
+325 PLDVIEPGDEDL
-340 TTTTTTTSV
+340 TTTTTTTTTV

-375 NTRIDYPVVQSKDND
+375 NTRIDYPVVQAKDND
-390 YYLKRDY
+390 YYLRRDY
-397 YQSKNRHGWIF
+397 YQNKNRHGWIF

-433 MFGTLRYV
+433 MFGTLRYA

-455 TFNTPKQNMRFQ
+455 TFNTPNENMKFQ
-467 IFSIYKIPTTNDY
+467 IFSIYTIPTTNDY
-480 LDVTFPTTDAY
+480 LDITFPTTDAY
-491 QAYINL
+491 QAYIDL
-497 VKGRSIYDF
+497 VKVRSIYDF
-506 NVEVNTDDKILTLST
+506 NIEVTTGDKILTLST
-521 CANGNDNRLV
+521 CANGNDKRLV
-531 VHAKLIK
+531 IHAKLIK
-538 ESWWLSFLLI
+538 ES
-548 FFNNF
+548 

>member
-1 MIKIVFKIYGN
+1 MIKIVFKVNGN
-12 SINAYKL
+12 CINAYKL
-19 LKDTPKEDLNKT
+19 IKDTPKEDLNKT

-42 DIYIKN
+42 DVYIKN
-48 NLDLVSSFLNVII
+48 NLELVSSFLNVII
-61 IKRKINTACVKDF
+61 IKRKINTVCIRDF
-74 ELTSVV
+74 ELITVI
-80 LDIIKTIPNITNL
+80 LDIINTIPNITNL
-93 IIKADEVIN
+93 IIKPDESIN

-107 KLLENNY
+107 KLLDNNY

-164 YKKNIIISSL
+164 YKKNIVISDFTSDD
-174 TKEDQNDLITFIKIN
+174 KNDIVTFIKIN

-194 ITFKTFTIDSF
+194 INFKNFSVSAF
-205 DFIMNLLIQ
+205 DFMMNLLIQ
-214 NSKENIKICFD
+214 NAKEDIKISFE

-244 ERLLINSNITFK
+244 ERLLLNANITFK
-256 INYSD
+256 INYSE
-261 EYKKNNLFKQLNI
+261 EYRRNNLFKQINI

-320 QKKNE
+320 QKKTEEEN
-325 DESPLDVIEPGEEDL
+325 PLDVIEPGDEDL
-340 TTTTTTTSV
+340 TTTTTTTTTV

-375 NTRIDYPVVQSKDND
+375 NTRIDYPVVQAKDND
-390 YYLKRDY
+390 YYLRRDY
-397 YQSKNRHGWIF
+397 YQNKNRHGWIF

-433 MFGTLRYV
+433 MFGTLRYA

-455 TFNTPKQNMRFQ
+455 TFNTPNENMKFQ
-467 IFSIYKIPTTNDY
+467 IFSIYTIPTTNDY
-480 LDVTFPTTDAY
+480 LDITFPTTDVY
-491 QAYINL
+491 QAYIDL

-506 NVEVNTDDKILTLST
+506 NIKVTTDDKILTLST
-521 CANGNDNRLV
+521 CANGNDKRLV
-531 VHAKLIK
+531 IHAKLIK
-538 ESWWLSFLLI
+538 ES
-548 FFNNF
+548 

>member
-1 MIKIVFKIYGN
+1 MIKIVFKVNGN
-12 SINAYKL
+12 CINAYKL
-19 LKDTPKEDLNKT
+19 IKDTPKEDLNKT

-42 DIYIKN
+42 DVYIKN
-48 NLDLVSSFLNVII
+48 NLELVSSFLNVII
-61 IKRKINTACVKDF
+61 IKRKINTVCIRDF
-74 ELTSVV
+74 ELITVI
-80 LDIIKTIPNITNL
+80 LDIINTIPNITDL
-93 IIKADEVIN
+93 IIKPDESIN

-107 KLLENNY
+107 KLLDNNY

-164 YKKNIIISSL
+164 YKKNIVISDFTSDD
-174 TKEDQNDLITFIKIN
+174 KNDIVTFIKIN

-194 ITFKTFTIDSF
+194 INFKNFSVSAF
-205 DFIMNLLIQ
+205 DFMMNLLIQ
-214 NSKENIKICFD
+214 NAKEDIKISFE

-244 ERLLINSNITFK
+244 ERLLLNANITFK
-256 INYSD
+256 INYSE
-261 EYKKNNLFKQLNI
+261 EYRRNNLFKQINI

-320 QKKNE
+320 QKKTEEEN
-325 DESPLDVIEPGEEDL
+325 PLDVIEPGDEDL
-340 TTTTTTTSV
+340 TTTTTTTTTV

-364 NKDTVGWLTVN
+364 NKDTIGWLTVN
-375 NTRIDYPVVQSKDND
+375 NTRIDYPVVQAKDND
-390 YYLKRDY
+390 YYLRRDY
-397 YQSKNRHGWIF
+397 YQNKNRHGWIF

-433 MFGTLRYV
+433 MFGTLRYA

-455 TFNTPKQNMRFQ
+455 TFNTPNENMKFQ
-467 IFSIYKIPTTNDY
+467 IFSIYTIPTTNDY
-480 LDVTFPTTDAY
+480 LDITFPTTDAY
-491 QAYINL
+491 QAYIDL

-506 NVEVNTDDKILTLST
+506 NIEVTTDDKILTLST
-521 CANGNDNRLV
+521 CANGNDKRLV
-531 VHAKLIK
+531 IHAKLIK
-538 ESWWLSFLLI
+538 ES
-548 FFNNF
+548 

>member
-1 MIKIVFKIYGN
+1 MIKIVFKVNGN
-12 SINAYKL
+12 CINAYKL
-19 LKDTPKEDLNKT
+19 IKDTPKEDLNKT

-42 DIYIKN
+42 DVYIKN
-48 NLDLVSSFLNVII
+48 NLELVSSFLNVII
-61 IKRKINTACVKDF
+61 IKRKISTVCIRDF
-74 ELTSVV
+74 ELITVI
-80 LDIIKTIPNITNL
+80 LDIINTIPNITNL
-93 IIKADEVIN
+93 IIKPDESIN

-107 KLLENNY
+107 KLLDNNY

-164 YKKNIIISSL
+164 YKKNIVISDFTSDD
-174 TKEDQNDLITFIKIN
+174 KNDIVTFIKIN

-194 ITFKTFTIDSF
+194 INFKNFSVSAF
-205 DFIMNLLIQ
+205 DFMMNLLIQ
-214 NSKENIKICFD
+214 NAKEDIKISFE

-244 ERLLINSNITFK
+244 ERLLLNANITFK
-256 INYSD
+256 INYSE
-261 EYKKNNLFKQLNI
+261 EYRRNNLFKQINI

-320 QKKNE
+320 QKKTEEEN
-325 DESPLDVIEPGEEDL
+325 PLDVIEPGDEDL
-340 TTTTTTTSV
+340 TTTTTTTTTV

-364 NKDTVGWLTVN
+364 NKDTIGWLTVN
-375 NTRIDYPVVQSKDND
+375 NTRIDYPVVQAKDND
-390 YYLKRDY
+390 YYLRRDY
-397 YQSKNRHGWIF
+397 YQNKNRHGWIF

-433 MFGTLRYV
+433 MFGTLRYA

-455 TFNTPKQNMRFQ
+455 TFNTPKENMKFQ
-467 IFSIYKIPTTNDY
+467 IFSIYTIPTTNDY
-480 LDVTFPTTDAY
+480 LDITFPTTDAY
-491 QAYINL
+491 QSYIDL

-506 NVEVNTDDKILTLST
+506 NIEVTTGDKILTLST
-521 CANGNDNRLV
+521 CANGNDKRLV
-531 VHAKLIK
+531 IHAKLIK
-538 ESWWLSFLLI
+538 ES
-548 FFNNF
+548 

>member
-1 MIKIVFKIYGN
+1 MMKIVFKVNGN
-12 SINAYKL
+12 CINAYKL
-19 LKDTPKEDLNKT
+19 IKDTPKEDLNKT

-42 DIYIKN
+42 DVYIKN
-48 NLDLVSSFLNVII
+48 NLELVSSFLNVII
-61 IKRKINTACVKDF
+61 IKRKINTVCIRDF
-74 ELTSVV
+74 ELITVI
-80 LDIIKTIPNITNL
+80 LDIINTIPNITNL
-93 IIKADEVIN
+93 IIKPDESIN

-107 KLLENNY
+107 KLLDNNY

-164 YKKNIIISSL
+164 YKKNIVISDFTSDD
-174 TKEDQNDLITFIKIN
+174 KNDIVTFIKIN

-194 ITFKTFTIDSF
+194 INFKNFSVSAF
-205 DFIMNLLIQ
+205 DFMMNLLIQ
-214 NSKENIKICFD
+214 NAKEDIKISFE

-244 ERLLINSNITFK
+244 ERLLLNANITFK
-256 INYSD
+256 INYSE
-261 EYKKNNLFKQLNI
+261 EYRRNNLFKQINI

-320 QKKNE
+320 QKKTEEEN
-325 DESPLDVIEPGEEDL
+325 PLDVIEPGDEDL
-340 TTTTTTTSV
+340 TTTTTTTTTV

-355 KVFSTLQEI
+355 KEFSTLQEI

-375 NTRIDYPVVQSKDND
+375 NTRIDYPVVQAKDND
-390 YYLKRDY
+390 YYLRRDY
-397 YQSKNRHGWIF
+397 YQNKNRHGWIF

-433 MFGTLRYV
+433 MFGTLRYA

-455 TFNTPKQNMRFQ
+455 TFNTPNENMKFQ
-467 IFSIYKIPTTNDY
+467 IFSIYTIPTTNDY
-480 LDVTFPTTDAY
+480 LDITFPTTDAY
-491 QAYINL
+491 QAYIDL

-506 NVEVNTDDKILTLST
+506 NIEVTTGDKILTLST
-521 CANGNDNRLV
+521 CANGNDKRLV
-531 VHAKLIK
+531 IHAKLIK
-538 ESWWLSFLLI
+538 ES
-548 FFNNF
+548 